1 VGHAEGVVS
10 MAEKFPIPPKLTPDE
25 ERVRKRRS
33 IAIALALGALAVIF
47 YSVSMVKTLR

>member
-1 VGHAEGVVS
+1 
-10 MAEKFPIPPKLTPDE
+10 MAEQFPTPPKLTPDE

-47 YSVSMVKTLR
+47 YSVSMVKTIR